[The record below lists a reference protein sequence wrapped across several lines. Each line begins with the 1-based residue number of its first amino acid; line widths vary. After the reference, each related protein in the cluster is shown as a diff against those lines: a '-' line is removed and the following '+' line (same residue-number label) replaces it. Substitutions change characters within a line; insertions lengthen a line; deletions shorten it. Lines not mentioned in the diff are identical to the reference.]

1 MAGVEIVVC
10 EGDSEVAY
18 VNELNRLLYRDPF
31 GFKMLAFRA
40 VCAESGHFDR
50 VKRAVKTEKAAN
62 PSSRLLVWA
71 DYDVYCRNDLNN
83 RVKYQNRKGLP
94 DFLFSVMNFEDF
106 LMMHCE
112 TPQLK
117 AWTEVCR
124 RHRHFEVPMHAQE
137 YEPLFRDF
145 WPDYQ
150 KGDMPFE
157 LTRQRLEQMFVN
169 LEISDM
175 PIRNGFGQYVRDE
188 RAAGRLKFR

>member
-50 VKRAVKTEKAAN
+50 IKRVVKTEKAAN
-62 PSSRLLVWA
+62 PSSRLLVWV
-71 DYDVYCRNDLNN
+71 DFDVYCRNDLNN
-83 RVKYQNRKGLP
+83 RLKYQNRKGLP

-124 RHRHFEVPMHAQE
+124 RHRHFEVPMHARE
-137 YEPLFRDF
+137 YEPLFRNF

-157 LTRQRLEQMFVN
+157 LTRQRLEQLFVN
-169 LEISDM
+169 LEIPDL
-175 PIRNGFGQYVRDE
+175 PIRNEFGQYVRDE
-188 RAAGRLKFR
+188 LAAGRLKFR

>member
-50 VKRAVKTEKAAN
+50 IKRVVKTEKAAN
-62 PSSRLLVWA
+62 PSSRLLVWV
-71 DYDVYCRNDLNN
+71 DFDVYCRNDLNN
-83 RVKYQNRKGLP
+83 RLKYQNRKGLP

-124 RHRHFEVPMHAQE
+124 RHRHFEVPMHAWE

-157 LTRQRLEQMFVN
+157 LTRQRLEQLFVN
-169 LEISDM
+169 LEIPDL
-175 PIRNGFGQYVRDE
+175 PIRNEFGQYVRDE
-188 RAAGRLKFR
+188 LAAGRLKFR